1 MKLSTQAKSE
11 PGKKPGRPR
20 SFDRDEALE
29 KAMLTFWAH
38 GYETTSISDLTK
50 AMGINAPAIYGAF
63 GDKEKLYLE
72 AVARYHGDPAAQDE
86 AIRAAPTSKDAAEMI
101 LGWAIDIFTGV
112 DTPKGCLVGTSMAT
126 GSAKTD
132 HIRKMGTEIREG
144 LHTSLAS
151 RISKDINDG
160 LLDTDTDCNVLASAI
175 VCTVQGFSTL
185 ARDGASPS
193 HLRAVGKT
201 ILNIWPDH
209 LNKVE

>member
-1 MKLSTQAKSE
+1 MKLSTYAKSE

-72 AVARYHGDPAAQDE
+72 AVARYHGDPDAQDD
-86 AIRAAPTSKDAAEMI
+86 AIHSATTSKDAATMI
-101 LGWAIDIFTGV
+101 LGWAIDMFTGV

-126 GSAKTD
+126 GSAKTE
-132 HIRKMGTEIREG
+132 HIRNMGTEIRER
-144 LHTSLAS
+144 LHKSLDS
-151 RISKDINDG
+151 RISKDINGG
-160 LLDTDTDCNVLASAI
+160 LLDTDTDSNVLASAI

-193 HLRAVGKT
+193 HLRAVGNT
-201 ILNIWPDH
+201 VLNAWPDH
-209 LNKVE
+209 SNEMK